1 MEHPSS
7 GSPSPSPSPT
17 HGKAGP
23 WILEHL
29 LAYPG
34 TYEIPLRTMYTMN
47 VTTQN
52 QQQHNVSRPPIPGNA
67 FRRPHTA
74 SPDDRHYSPVV
85 AAAHLRANLM
95 SHISKQSS
103 QPTSLPPS
111 FITSFV
117 RQTFGL
123 HLDQV
128 DFLQALTS
136 LDYLRDLDIRR
147 RREVLAAL
155 DKLGVDRSDLGEERK
170 LAKKYPGVVK
180 WIVDMEEKERR
191 VEQVYT
197 QVYIGLR
204 RWTMLNE
211 LSIVPYNKTNCIAM
225 LNTLY
230 PPPPPDSP
238 PPAQPTAQITPQI
251 LAVQRSGFFRYIN
264 AVEQSGKG
272 VLKSV
277 YEQNKNPDDESGYTR
292 LRDYLDQYLRMA
304 INIIDECYEITGG
317 YSAMSSPTTSSFNA
331 TFFPSNTAE
340 DPRRKVDSGISFGTA
355 NSSNRNSAGS
365 HATRPSTSTRS
376 SLSTHS
382 RTASSTHKLLPEK
395 PLPVPTDEE
404 DNDPTPVKPAG
415 TKLERIARELRRI
428 RSRGSIRSQS
438 RSRHSAPVVAE
449 DEPMPDV
456 PTPPPTPGKDR
467 TLRFKRSL
475 RNIRGS
481 SIGVLREKDGNSR
494 PATATASGRN
504 SSEEASSPEKA
515 VPAFDVE
522 QMKARRLEWEAKSR
536 QGSVRGS
543 VELVEAS

>member
-1 MEHPSS
+1 MVLHTLAMDDPSL
-7 GSPSPSPSPT
+7 PSPT
-17 HGKAGP
+17 DGKAFP

-34 TYEIPLRTMYTMN
+34 TYEISLRTMYTMN

-67 FRRPHTA
+67 FHRPRTG
-74 SPDDRHYSPVV
+74 SRDEPHYSTAV

-95 SHISKQSS
+95 SHISKQPS
-103 QPTSLPPS
+103 QPISLPPS

-123 HLDQV
+123 QLDQV

-155 DKLGVDRSDLGEERK
+155 DKLGVDRSDLGQERK

-180 WIVDMEEKERR
+180 WIVDIEEKERR

-230 PPPPPDSP
+230 PPPLPDSP
-238 PPAQPTAQITPQI
+238 PIAQPTAQITPQI

-272 VLKSV
+272 ILKSV

-292 LRDYLDQYLRMA
+292 LRNYLDQYLRMTTS
-304 INIIDECYEITGG
+304 IIDECYEITGDH
-317 YSAMSSPTTSSFNA
+317 SAKPSPTTSSFNS
-331 TFFPSNTAE
+331 TTAE
-340 DPRRKVDSGISFGTA
+340 DARRKVDSGISFGTA

-365 HATRPSTSTRS
+365 HATRPSTSS

-382 RTASSTHKLLPEK
+382 RTNSTQKQLPEK
-395 PLPVPTDEE
+395 PLPAPNDEE

-428 RSRGSIRSQS
+428 RSRGNIRSQS
-438 RSRHSAPVVAE
+438 RFRHSAPVVAE

-456 PTPPPTPGKDR
+456 PTPPQTPVKDR

-475 RNIRGS
+475 RNIRGLS
-481 SIGVLREKDGNSR
+481 DGVLREKDGNSR
-494 PATATASGRN
+494 PATASGAGISSGR
-504 SSEEASSPEKA
+504 SSVEELSSPGKA

-522 QMKARRLEWEAKSR
+522 QMKAKRLEWEAKSR
-536 QGSVRGS
+536 QGSVSGS
-543 VELVEAS
+543 LEFVEAS